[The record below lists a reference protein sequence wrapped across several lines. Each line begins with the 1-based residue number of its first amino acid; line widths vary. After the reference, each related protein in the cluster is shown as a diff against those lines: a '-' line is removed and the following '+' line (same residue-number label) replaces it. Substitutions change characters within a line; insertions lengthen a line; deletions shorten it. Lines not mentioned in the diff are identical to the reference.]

1 MAVTGYSEA
10 EIQTALNELNQGT
23 ETAWEVIDH
32 KLSKT
37 FVFKNFIEAF
47 GFMTRAALYAEKQN
61 HHPEWFNVY
70 KTVNVQLTTHDAGGI
85 SEKDFNLAKRMEQVA
100 GQS

>member
-1 MAVTGYSEA
+1 MTIA
-10 EIQTALNELNQGT
+10 ALNSEEVSARLKLLNEPLESHWILDSG
-23 ETAWEVIDH
+23 

-47 GFMTRAALYAEKQN
+47 GFMSKVALYAEKVN

-70 KTVNVQLTTHDAGGI
+70 KTVAVQLTTHEVGGV
-85 SEKDFNLAKRMEQVA
+85 SEKDFDLALQMEKYL
-100 GQS
+100 